1 MTAAPSPDVLQLR
14 SSAGLYGADRVAMAL
29 DAALPAAG
37 VHSRLLVVG
46 NHRMA
51 TQPLHAAARAGGRDA
66 RLLPCRAR
74 LDPRTHA
81 ALAQALRAAPGAV
94 VHVHDYKSA
103 FHAWLAARA
112 ARPPGRRRPLV
123 ATLHGWIESDAALR
137 LYTRVELALLRR
149 FDAVVVVS
157 ADMVPR
163 LLRAGIGAARIHRI
177 DNGIV
182 LPAPTTEPGTAD
194 ASGARAALGLP
205 ASGPLLAAIGRLA
218 PEKHLVLLVDAFASV
233 AEAHPLATLLLVG
246 DGPERAALEARVA
259 AHGLHGRVR
268 LLGQRDEVQPL
279 YPLLHAVVL
288 PSLREGMP
296 LVVLEAMAHGVPV
309 IASDVGD
316 VPRLLA
322 HADHGR
328 LLAPGDGNA
337 LARALHDALSAPRRH
352 DLRARLHVA
361 RTHGA
366 SAMARAYAALY
377 GQLRDPRSAPT
388 RDDARAAH
396 ATHGEDDD
404 VHAGA

>member
-1 MTAAPSPDVLQLR
+1 MTAGLPPDVLQLR
-14 SSAGLYGADRVAMAL
+14 SSAGLYGADRMAMAL
-29 DAALPAAG
+29 DAALGAAG
-37 VHSRLLVVG
+37 VHSRLLVLA

-51 TQPLHAAARAGGRDA
+51 TQPLHAAARAAGRDA
-66 RLLPCRAR
+66 GLLPCRAR
-74 LDPRTHA
+74 IDPRTHA
-81 ALAQALRAAPGAV
+81 ALARVLRDAPGAV

-112 ARPPGRRRPLV
+112 VRPSGPRHPLV

-137 LYTRVELALLRR
+137 LYARVELALLRR
-149 FDAVVVVS
+149 FDAVAVVS

-163 LLRAGIGAARIHRI
+163 LVRAGVAPARIHRI

-182 LPAPTTEPGTAD
+182 LQAPPVAAD
-194 ASGARAALGLP
+194 AVDEATTRAAWGLP
-205 ASGPLLAAIGRLA
+205 AAGPLLAAIGRLA
-218 PEKHLVLLVDAFASV
+218 PEKHLGLLVDAFARV
-233 AEAHPLATLLLVG
+233 AATHAQATLLLVG
-246 DGPERAALEARVA
+246 DGPERAALAARIA
-259 AHGLHGRVR
+259 AHGLQGRVR
-268 LLGQRDEVQPL
+268 LLGQRDDVQPL
-279 YPLLHAVVL
+279 YPLLHALVL

-309 IASDVGD
+309 IASRVGD

-328 LLAPGDGNA
+328 LLAPGCGDA
-337 LARALHDALSAPRRH
+337 LGRALHDVLAAPRQQ

-366 SAMARAYAALY
+366 GAMARAYAALY
-377 GQLRDPRSAPT
+377 DQLRAPRPATAGS
-388 RDDARAAH
+388 DAAASD
-396 ATHGEDDD
+396 AARRRDD